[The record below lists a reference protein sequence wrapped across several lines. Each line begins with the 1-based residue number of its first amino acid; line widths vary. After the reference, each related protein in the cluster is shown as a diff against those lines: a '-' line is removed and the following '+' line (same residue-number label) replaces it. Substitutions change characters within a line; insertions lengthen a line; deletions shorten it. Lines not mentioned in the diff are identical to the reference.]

1 MYTIRFS
8 KAAEKH
14 KKLLKQSGLEENAR
28 RLLKVISED
37 PYRNPPPYEALVGNL
52 KGFLSRRI
60 NIQHRL
66 VYEVFE
72 EEKTVRILSMWSHYE
87 NVRSH

>member
-8 KAAEKH
+8 KSAEKH

-87 NVRSH
+87 NVR

>member
-8 KAAEKH
+8 KAAEKQ
-14 KKLLKQSGLEENAR
+14 KKMLKQAGLEENAR
-28 RLLKVISED
+28 RLLDVISEN
-37 PYRNPPPYEALVGNL
+37 PYQNPPPYEALVGNL

-60 NIQHRL
+60 NIRHRL

-87 NVRSH
+87 NVR